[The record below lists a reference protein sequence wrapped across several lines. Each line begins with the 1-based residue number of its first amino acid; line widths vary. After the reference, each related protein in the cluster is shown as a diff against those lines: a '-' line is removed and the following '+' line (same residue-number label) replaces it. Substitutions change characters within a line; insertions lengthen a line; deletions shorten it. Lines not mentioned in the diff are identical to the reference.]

1 MKKLLYLLPLSLV
14 VAGCVG
20 STSGGGSPSNEDSVA
35 VNAETPQQRTAALK
49 PFFDDFVKSH
59 PNLLNNSLTKDEGA
73 KELADA
79 FSALASA
86 DSLAC
91 ISDVPLTYEMMLP
104 YPNGTDY
111 VVKFAYSDYLNKGSR
126 PTISDAYEVGFQVF
140 AKLPKEK
147 AIALKE
153 NRSYYVTGRF
163 VGYLT
168 PANFTLPSGGGATDV
183 PSIGVCSRLSSTDPE
198 RPDFGLGTLIV
209 EGLTFRNAG
218 R

>member
-1 MKKLLYLLPLSLV
+1 MFMKKLLYLLPLSLV

-20 STSGGGSPSNEDSVA
+20 STSAGGSSSNEDSVA

-73 KELADA
+73 KELASA

-91 ISDVPLTYEMMLP
+91 ISDLPLTYEMMLP
-104 YPNGTDY
+104 YSNGTDY
-111 VVKFAYSDYLNKGSR
+111 VVKFAYSDYLNNMGSR

-153 NRSYYVTGRF
+153 TRT
-163 VGYLT
+163 
-168 PANFTLPSGGGATDV
+168 
-183 PSIGVCSRLSSTDPE
+183 
-198 RPDFGLGTLIV
+198 
-209 EGLTFRNAG
+209 
-218 R
+218 